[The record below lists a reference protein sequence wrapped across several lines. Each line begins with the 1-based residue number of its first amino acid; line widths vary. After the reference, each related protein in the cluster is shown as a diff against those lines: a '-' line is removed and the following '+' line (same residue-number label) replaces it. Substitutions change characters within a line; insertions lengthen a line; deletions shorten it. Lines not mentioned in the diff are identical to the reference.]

1 MGFGGSH
8 EGEPA
13 AAPTDSLTLSLR
25 RDASAPASARAALS
39 ALLGAASLN
48 GSFAQTAV
56 LLVSELVS
64 NAVLHSAA
72 PADAAI
78 ELRCALQ
85 ERRLRVS
92 VTDAGAGFTPRPR
105 DPGLVGAGYGLYL
118 LEKAAHRWGVE
129 GDGRTTVWFELDR

>member
-13 AAPTDSLTLSLR
+13 AAPADSLTLSLR

-56 LLVSELVS
+56 L
-64 NAVLHSAA
+64 HSAA
-72 PADAAI
+72 PAEAAI